1 MLLQIHNNVVLDV
14 VWLVADFKF
23 MFFVDTFIYMLL
35 FIIFFSTAQI
45 LVLKFAISF
54 GHFLQ
59 NLNFALTFYHFNACL
74 LTVVFFLKAVRD
86 PVPFL
91 TRAACCFRLSLTPG
105 VYQYGSLGKC
115 N

>member
-14 VWLVADFKF
+14 VWLAADFKF
-23 MFFVDTFIYMLL
+23 LFFVDTFIYMLL

-74 LTVVFFLKAVRD
+74 LTVVFFSKGGAGPGAFSDRGCMLFQVKSHTWGL
-86 PVPFL
+86 PVWV
-91 TRAACCFRLSLTPG
+91 SWEM
-105 VYQYGSLGKC
+105 
-115 N
+115 

>member
-35 FIIFFSTAQI
+35 FQIFFSIAQI

-54 GHFLQ
+54 GHYLQ
-59 NLNFALTFYHFNACL
+59 KLKFCAYILSFQCMFMNRG
-74 LTVVFFLKAVRD
+74 FF
-86 PVPFL
+86 F
-91 TRAACCFRLSLTPG
+91 
-105 VYQYGSLGKC
+105 
-115 N
+115 